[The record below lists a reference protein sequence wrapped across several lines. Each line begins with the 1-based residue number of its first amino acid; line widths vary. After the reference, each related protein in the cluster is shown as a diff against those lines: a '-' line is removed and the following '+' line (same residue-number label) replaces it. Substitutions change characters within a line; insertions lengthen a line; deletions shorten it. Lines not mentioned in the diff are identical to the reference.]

1 MNVQN
6 PTRVADLHALADGIE
21 KAALADLHA
30 AASEDLAR
38 RIGLRAFETGGAL
51 VSVGGGDPS
60 IVLNRTPGLG
70 VSAPATPD
78 DVRRIRA
85 AFAEAGVGR
94 HFVQVHPEAGLTGL
108 ARWLEEAGYR
118 PQRRWMKFMRGRQPV
133 ALPDTALQVREIGP
147 QHAADFGR
155 IVAEGF
161 DLSGLGAEL
170 VGSLAGRRGWR
181 LFMAFADGRPAATG
195 ALFVQGR
202 TAWLDWGSTTRA
214 HRRKGAQAAL
224 LARRV
229 AVALEL
235 GCEAMF
241 TTTGEWVE
249 GDPQHSY
256 KNIQRTGFEELYLSC
271 NYAPS

>member
-6 PTRVADLHALADGIE
+6 PSRVADLHALADGIE

-30 AASEDLAR
+30 AAPEDLAR
-38 RIGLRAFETGGAL
+38 RIGLQAFEAGGAL
-51 VSVGGGDPS
+51 VSVVGGDPS
-60 IVLNRTPGLG
+60 IVLNRTSGLG
-70 VSAPATPD
+70 VSAPVTAD

-85 AFAEAGVGR
+85 TYSAAGVGR

-118 PQRRWMKFMRGRQPV
+118 PQRRWMKFIRGRQPI
-133 ALPDTALQVREIGP
+133 ALPETALQIREIGP
-147 QHAADFGR
+147 EHATDFGR

-161 DLSGLGAEL
+161 DLSELGAEL

-181 LFMAFADGRPAATG
+181 LFMAFADDRPAATG